1 MVFYKYTY
9 EIRIETKNAYEKREG
24 MEVHQVNKNRKA
36 KKKQEGKIKRWFDER
51 DKKVHG
57 MFGGPSDYAWRDWVL
72 FIGGIVYL
80 VSGILGYINPT
91 NIVASALGLEEIGI
105 KIISVVLMIGG
116 VLLLA
121 CWLFVL
127 TIRLHRNN
135 KENCLTK
142 LLYGVSVLV
151 LYLFYLIK
159 QIVFYFLRKTG
170 QKNVMAYIAEI
181 IASFFITFFVVLL
194 LVANNTVGQIVHSI
208 SGWLLWDELLAFIY
222 VFIAIVMFFGISRW
236 FIRITVKLEIW
247 TEQKWELKKVSSVGL
262 RDVMRNEDSIT
273 KREKRYEERKKVL
286 DEEIK
291 NTEIWFFVVV
301 TLVLLII
308 PVDETNTIGKLFVS
322 EFMGITTLF
331 ALTREVR
338 TNIKDTPET
347 EDKA

>member
-1 MVFYKYTY
+1 
-9 EIRIETKNAYEKREG
+9 
-24 MEVHQVNKNRKA
+24 MEVHQMNKNRKT

-51 DKKVHG
+51 NKKVHE

-72 FIGGIVYL
+72 FIGGIIYL
-80 VSGILGYINPT
+80 IFGILCYVNPT
-91 NIVASALGLEEIGI
+91 NVVMTALKLQEGIGV
-105 KIISVVLMIGG
+105 IIIATILTIGG

-135 KENCLTK
+135 RENCITK
-142 LLYGVSVLV
+142 LLYGVSVLI

-170 QKNVMAYIAEI
+170 QKNIMVYIAEI
-181 IASFFITFFVVLL
+181 IASFFITFFVVLFF
-194 LVANNTVGQIVHSI
+194 VANNTVGQIVHSI
-208 SGWLLWDELLAFIY
+208 SGVSLWDELLAFIY
-222 VFIAIVMFFGISRW
+222 VFIAIVMFFGISKW
-236 FIRITVKLEIW
+236 FIRKTVKLEIW
-247 TEQKWELKKVSSVGL
+247 TEQRAKFRKKSPVAL
-262 RDVMRNEDSIT
+262 RDVMRDNESQK
-273 KREKRYEERKKVL
+273 KRIEIYEERKKVL

-291 NTEIWFFVVV
+291 NTEIWFFVVA

-308 PVDETNTIGKLFVS
+308 PVDETNIIGKLFVS

-338 TNIKDTPET
+338 ANIKDTSET
-347 EDKA
+347 ENKD

>member
-1 MVFYKYTY
+1 M
-9 EIRIETKNAYEKREG
+9 
-24 MEVHQVNKNRKA
+24 
-36 KKKQEGKIKRWFDER
+36 
-51 DKKVHG
+51 
-57 MFGGPSDYAWRDWVL
+57 
-72 FIGGIVYL
+72 
-80 VSGILGYINPT
+80 
-91 NIVASALGLEEIGI
+91 ASALGLEEIWI

-116 VLLLA
+116 VLLFA

-135 KENCLTK
+135 KENCFTK
-142 LLYGVSVLV
+142 LLYGVSVLI

-170 QKNVMAYIAEI
+170 QKNVMVYIAEI

-208 SGWLLWDELLAFIY
+208 SGVLLWDGLLAFIY

-247 TEQKWELKKVSSVGL
+247 TEQKWELKKVSPVGL

-286 DEEIK
+286 NEEIK

-347 EDKA
+347 EDMA